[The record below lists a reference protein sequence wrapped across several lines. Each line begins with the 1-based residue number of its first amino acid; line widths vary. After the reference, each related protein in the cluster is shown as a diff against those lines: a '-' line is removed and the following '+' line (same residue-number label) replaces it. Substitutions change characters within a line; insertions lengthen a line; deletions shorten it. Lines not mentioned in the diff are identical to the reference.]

1 MRLSPLLA
9 IMAAALLYGCHK
21 APIESGV
28 SRELAQERAT
38 HISNVRYE
46 LTFHLPEDKEEP
58 VLGTEVLTFSLDS
71 RREVLLDFR
80 EGADNIKSLKIN
92 GKDAPV
98 NWESEHLRLGTL
110 PKGEN
115 TIETGFISGNQA
127 LNRNDGYMYT
137 LLVPALAR
145 TVFPCFDQ
153 PNLKA
158 VFSLKLDIPEKW
170 VAVSD
175 GGLLSESVSGDRKTL
190 AFNDTKPIS
199 TYLFSFVAGEWSVAE
214 DTVDEIPLHIYYRE
228 TDPAK
233 VAQIPEVFSQV
244 ASAIRWMED

>member
-1 MRLSPLLA
+1 
-9 IMAAALLYGCHK
+9 MAAALLYGCHK

-98 NWESEHLRLGTL
+98 NWESEHLRLGALLRGELMKRNLDADRQPFIAVYAPQPMEAWLAGSL
-110 PKGEN
+110 PATVDATPPAARWYSQYELFPFGAQSMYAPDALRGDALERRAR
-115 TIETGFISGNQA
+115 QA
-127 LNRNDGYMYT
+127 L
-137 LLVPALAR
+137 
-145 TVFPCFDQ
+145 
-153 PNLKA
+153 
-158 VFSLKLDIPEKW
+158 
-170 VAVSD
+170 
-175 GGLLSESVSGDRKTL
+175 SG
-190 AFNDTKPIS
+190 A
-199 TYLFSFVAGEWSVAE
+199 
-214 DTVDEIPLHIYYRE
+214 
-228 TDPAK
+228 
-233 VAQIPEVFSQV
+233 
-244 ASAIRWMED
+244 